1 MFATASCSCERARH
15 VDGEGSHGMRTPY
28 RINYLRKRFALRA
41 RCSTMRLE
49 PTQLQNSHLQ
59 NKQESIA
66 CYLREECAFL
76 TPSSAPPSPAPN
88 AFVTV
93 MNVVYLHLNNYP
105 PGSARFV
112 FICCPFC
119 FSISHCKLRR
129 SLSRVRSI
137 LLSIRTLAFLPIPHA
152 SWFRP

>member
-15 VDGEGSHGMRTPY
+15 VDGGGSHGIRTPY

-41 RCSTMRLE
+41 RCSTTRLE
-49 PTQLQNSHLQ
+49 PAQRKNSHLQ

-105 PGSARFV
+105 PGSAPRAGALSWPFRF
-112 FICCPFC
+112 
-119 FSISHCKLRR
+119 H
-129 SLSRVRSI
+129 
-137 LLSIRTLAFLPIPHA
+137 LLSILFLHFALQITQIVITHSKYFA
-152 SWFRP
+152 